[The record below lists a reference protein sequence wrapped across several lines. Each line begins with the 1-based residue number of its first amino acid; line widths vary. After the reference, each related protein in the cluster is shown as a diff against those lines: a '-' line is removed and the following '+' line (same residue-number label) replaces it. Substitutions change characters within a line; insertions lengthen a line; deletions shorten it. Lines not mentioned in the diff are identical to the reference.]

1 MACRWKW
8 AETGRQQRP
17 RREGPGGSRRGH
29 CPGPRSPSYRPG
41 GQHPTSEQ
49 EKSHTHRTSHHS
61 RAPLSTGAAGPTAT
75 PKPGDGGSESGA
87 QTCPPGATATAAG
100 KWLAPERGRVG
111 EKVLRATVRGSGSQ
125 GLSPQEPLLG
135 EDLRGPLGSWQG
147 EGTSL
152 LRLAPDLPPPP
163 PPVPRCLW
171 AAGAPS
177 ARGSPTPPRA
187 PRGGSQAGGPSLGP
201 VPWASP
207 RGCCSASGHGGPLL
221 RFRGPRAGA
230 GSICRSARVTGH
242 EGRAG
247 KVTLLP
253 LHLPV
258 PRELTRYPQGDRSRC
273 APASALS
280 HCGHACRSSRR
291 PISGMWGPRQV
302 LRLTPPPRPRS
313 QVQCD
318 AVHLRSS
325 ILDPG
330 G

>member
-1 MACRWKW
+1 MGSPPLQPGGRGNMPAAFPPDSPVRQPGTGGQGPLASLSPAEPLSSQKASEAEPKGGGREGVACRWKW

-87 QTCPPGATATAAG
+87 QTCPPGATATAAR

-111 EKVLRATVRGSGSQ
+111 EKVLCATVRGSGSQ

-207 RGCCSASGHGGPLL
+207 RGCRSVSGHGGPLL
-221 RFRGPRAGA
+221 HFRGPRAGA
-230 GSICRSARVTGH
+230 GSICRSARVTRG
-242 EGRAG
+242 GRG
-247 KVTLLP
+247 K
-253 LHLPV
+253 
-258 PRELTRYPQGDRSRC
+258 
-273 APASALS
+273 
-280 HCGHACRSSRR
+280 
-291 PISGMWGPRQV
+291 
-302 LRLTPPPRPRS
+302 
-313 QVQCD
+313 
-318 AVHLRSS
+318 
-325 ILDPG
+325 
-330 G
+330 

>member
-1 MACRWKW
+1 MGSPPLQPGGRGNMPA
-8 AETGRQQRP
+8 AFPPDSSGPQPGTGGQGPLAHLSLSSPSVLKKPARQSP
-17 RREGPGGSRRGH
+17 REVGGRAWHADGSGRRQEGPGGSRRGH

-152 LRLAPDLPPPP
+152 LHLAPELPPR

-207 RGCCSASGHGGPLL
+207 RGCRSVSGHGGPLL

-230 GSICRSARVTGH
+230 GSICRSARVTRG
-242 EGRAG
+242 GRG
-247 KVTLLP
+247 K
-253 LHLPV
+253 
-258 PRELTRYPQGDRSRC
+258 
-273 APASALS
+273 
-280 HCGHACRSSRR
+280 
-291 PISGMWGPRQV
+291 
-302 LRLTPPPRPRS
+302 
-313 QVQCD
+313 
-318 AVHLRSS
+318 
-325 ILDPG
+325 
-330 G
+330 

>member
-111 EKVLRATVRGSGSQ
+111 EKVLCATVRGSGSQ

-152 LRLAPDLPPPP
+152 LRLAPDLPPHLRRFPAVCGLLAPP
-163 PPVPRCLW
+163 PHAAHPPHPGLHEAAARREAHHSAPSPGPALGAAVLRQGTGVRFSVSGAHGQEPVPSVGRHGSRGEGGESDPPSSSPACPP
-171 AAGAPS
+171 GADPS
-177 ARGSPTPPRA
+177 
-187 PRGGSQAGGPSLGP
+187 
-201 VPWASP
+201 
-207 RGCCSASGHGGPLL
+207 
-221 RFRGPRAGA
+221 
-230 GSICRSARVTGH
+230 
-242 EGRAG
+242 
-247 KVTLLP
+247 
-253 LHLPV
+253 
-258 PRELTRYPQGDRSRC
+258 
-273 APASALS
+273 
-280 HCGHACRSSRR
+280 SSR
-291 PISGMWGPRQV
+291 
-302 LRLTPPPRPRS
+302 
-313 QVQCD
+313 
-318 AVHLRSS
+318 
-325 ILDPG
+325 
-330 G
+330 